1 MLFLFSKENLNLNG
15 INANYYVAIREVSES
30 LDSHIGEYDYLACV
44 SIQDSWTVF
53 FLFFFYMITHLH
65 AEHSKLAPHLR
76 SQKKRRTPGMTRR
89 RGSAV
94 QPQRGAQWSCSWRCS
109 LGHGGLL
116 RTKNKCKS
124 QKVSQRFFFTVLQDK
139 QSALTQ
145 SHSKVVESIGLTN
158 SVEK

>member
-30 LDSHIGEYDYLACV
+30 LDSHIGEYDYL
-44 SIQDSWTVF
+44 
-53 FLFFFYMITHLH
+53 LFFFYMITHLH

-94 QPQRGAQWSCSWRCS
+94 QPQREAQ
-109 LGHGGLL
+109 
-116 RTKNKCKS
+116 
-124 QKVSQRFFFTVLQDK
+124 
-139 QSALTQ
+139 
-145 SHSKVVESIGLTN
+145 
-158 SVEK
+158 